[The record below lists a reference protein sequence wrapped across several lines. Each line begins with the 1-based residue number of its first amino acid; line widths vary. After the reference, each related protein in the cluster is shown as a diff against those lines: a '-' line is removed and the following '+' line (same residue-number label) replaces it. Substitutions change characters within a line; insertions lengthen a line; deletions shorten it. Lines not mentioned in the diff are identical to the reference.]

1 MYSEY
6 ICDYIFFSLHV
17 FNGTY
22 ILSTMCMIVK
32 NLQFQVPTVL
42 YIYLSEFI
50 VNFSQKKSCSVVENK
65 VIMQYFW
72 TCVK

>member
-6 ICDYIFFSLHV
+6 IYDYIFFSLHV

-22 ILSTMCMIVK
+22 IQSTMCMNVK
-32 NLQFQVPTVL
+32 NLQFQVLTVL

-50 VNFSQKKSCSVVENK
+50 VNFSQKKSCLLVGNK
-65 VIMQYFW
+65 VIMQ
-72 TCVK
+72 